1 MHYHIF
7 KETVG
12 ITTEEKV
19 DFIDTYRDVH
29 SLAILLRVAM
39 LSKSSYFEFKN
50 RKVSDQEK
58 RKFNVSKSI
67 REIWLNS
74 NKIYGARKIK
84 AMLEFEG
91 IDISER
97 TVGNYMKDMDIASV
111 YRRKYRPASSK
122 KTKNEDLPN
131 NTKDVHIE
139 RPHHYIATD
148 ITYIHTKQDGWV
160 YQITF
165 IDLYTRKVLHYGVSK
180 KMDDEFVSS
189 NTEMVLK
196 KYKDIRIIHSDRGSQ
211 YTSNRYMN
219 LLKQYSVLSSY
230 SKPGYPY
237 DNAIIESYHASIKI
251 EWLYRHRFQTIEDVN
266 KAVFK
271 YNYGFYNTKRIHQ
284 SLGYL
289 TPNQAESNYKE
300 LNYK

>member
-12 ITTEEKV
+12 ITTEEKI
-19 DFIDTYRDVH
+19 DFIDDHRDEH

-50 RKVSDQEK
+50 RKVSNQEK
-58 RKFNVSKSI
+58 RKISISKSI
-67 REIWLNS
+67 EKIWLNS

-91 IDISER
+91 IYISER

-111 YRRKYRPASSK
+111 YRRKYRPASSQ
-122 KTKNEDLPN
+122 KTKNEDLHN
-131 NTKDVHIE
+131 NTKDAHIE

-165 IDLYTRKVLHYGVSK
+165 IDLYSRKVLHYGVSK

-211 YTSNRYMN
+211 YTSNRYRK

-289 TPNQAESNYKE
+289 TPNQAESNYIE
-300 LNYK
+300 RNYK

>member
-12 ITTEEKV
+12 ITTEEKI
-19 DFIDTYRDVH
+19 DFIDDHRDEH

-50 RKVSDQEK
+50 RKVSNQEK
-58 RKFNVSKSI
+58 RKISISKSI
-67 REIWLNS
+67 EKIWLNS

-91 IDISER
+91 IYISER

-111 YRRKYRPASSK
+111 YRRKYRPASSQ
-122 KTKNEDLPN
+122 KTKNEDLHN
-131 NTKDVHIE
+131 NTKDAHIE

-289 TPNQAESNYKE
+289 TPNQAESNYIE